1 MEGDAIP
8 ARCRHA
14 RYLPGF
20 CLHAHTRRVEHG
32 RRTGRVNTG
41 KQRRRS
47 ALVKS
52 RPTHS
57 LRSSRQPVRFFICV
71 PTDTVECDCTERAGP
86 AQTELS
92 FGLFHSPRCSPTAN
106 TPPCC
111 PNRHSCVRADRHGGR
126 EGRDVLRSADRAI
139 FTTPPGLLSLAHG
152 QQLELWFERL
162 IWGAHMQPLRSL
174 DGRSLLILPT
184 NLAEI
189 TNKNGGCG

>member
-1 MEGDAIP
+1 MSANTNKIKGGGDLEGDAIP

-57 LRSSRQPVRFFICV
+57 PVIASTPCASSFAYRQTRLSATALR
-71 PTDTVECDCTERAGP
+71 GP
-86 AQTELS
+86 ALRRQSSHLDS
-92 FGLFHSPRCSPTAN
+92 FTRRGALRPPTLHPAARIY
-106 TPPCC
+106 
-111 PNRHSCVRADRHGGR
+111 RHSCVRADRHGGR

-139 FTTPPGLLSLAHG
+139 FTTPPGLLSLAHR
-152 QQLELWFERL
+152 QLE
-162 IWGAHMQPLRSL
+162 PL
-174 DGRSLLILPT
+174 
-184 NLAEI
+184 NV
-189 TNKNGGCG
+189 